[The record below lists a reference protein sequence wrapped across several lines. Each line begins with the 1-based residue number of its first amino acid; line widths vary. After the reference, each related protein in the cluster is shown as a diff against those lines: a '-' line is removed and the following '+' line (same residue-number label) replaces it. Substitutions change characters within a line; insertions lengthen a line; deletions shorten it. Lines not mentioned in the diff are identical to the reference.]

1 MINNKLPSLTIFL
14 GSFLIFGVQP
24 MLGRT
29 LLPGFGGT
37 AAVWTTCLA
46 TYQVLL
52 LVGYWYAH
60 RMSKGKCAN
69 ARMLECGNGKCSNA
83 TNAGM
88 RECSTS
94 NEDNK
99 ACCSVSGNHSANAE
113 SVSGNKAMHIVL
125 LALAVAWVAGFAYGR
140 PWLMA
145 HIGNG
150 AYPALEVLLCV
161 LAFAGLPYVL
171 LSANSTLI
179 QAWVAGGGE
188 VLKFE
193 SSKVLKWESDQS
205 DGEGSGQGAARSE
218 SVALPSEGTNAL
230 TNYRTNEPSS
240 DVYHLYAVSN
250 AGSLLG
256 LLCYPFLVE
265 PFLSLDA
272 QWYGFAGALAV
283 YAGLLGWV
291 AKGLGGMRE
300 CSNARM
306 RECGNEKCAD
316 AGKVECANG
325 EGNEHP
331 TSAFAM
337 PTADRSNIPL
347 RQGYGGQVERP
358 TSKEYGEE
366 RLTLNAQRSTS
377 NEEIIKDIRAFA
389 HSRIRAFLWLAL
401 PATSTFLL
409 NAVTA
414 HLSTDVTPI
423 PLLWVALLAA
433 FLVSYIIGFSKI
445 GEKGVLIWCV
455 VAMVPLLFC
464 AYAMSMKGGRGFL
477 FNLIPGILLVLLGS
491 TFLHSW
497 LYRIRPEARLLTR
510 FYLCIAAGGAIGGLL
525 SGIVAPLVFNRVME
539 YPLALGALALFFA
552 FYAWKNTPKEF
563 RWVETS
569 LFIAMVAV
577 FYFIIIGV
585 SKEEPGVKVIQRQ
598 RNFYGCLRVSNVEAK
613 NSFGDPIPGR
623 QLNHGHTMHGI
634 QFQPHYL
641 REKPTSY
648 YGPMGGGFAVI
659 SHPAYTNDAPMSVGL
674 IGLGA
679 GTMACWG
686 RTNDTYRFFEINPK
700 VVNIAWNTNYFTY
713 LSDCKA
719 KVTIAL
725 GDARRVMT
733 AETNRYDVL
742 IIDAYSGDAIPFH
755 LATKE
760 AFRLYLDRLKPGGI
774 LAVHISNWHIDLNPL
789 CKAVAKEFGLQLT
802 GVISQPQGLCSAA
815 NWVFIGDRPLP
826 VQGLPV
832 RETDW
837 AQVRDIALPTD
848 ACGSLINLVRYGHRP
863 PEKALEIGE
872 MREFSNSRIRE

>member
-1 MINNKLPSLTIFL
+1 MNARTGLSLPSVTIFI

-29 LLPGFGGT
+29 LLPAFGGT

-60 RMSKGKCAN
+60 RMAERGGRSSKVLKFESSKVGGVGT
-69 ARMLECGNGKCSNA
+69 GNS
-83 TNAGM
+83 
-88 RECSTS
+88 
-94 NEDNK
+94 DQ
-99 ACCSVSGNHSANAE
+99 CSVGSDEGGRAVSALCGQDFPRSQGA
-113 SVSGNKAMHIVL
+113 SRLTRPTWHIVL
-125 LALAVAWVAGFAYGR
+125 LALAVAWVAGFAWGR

-145 HIGNG
+145 HIGNS

-171 LSANSTLI
+171 LSANSTLV
-179 QAWVAGGGE
+179 QAWV
-188 VLKFE
+188 
-193 SSKVLKWESDQS
+193 SKGWSESDGS
-205 DGEGSGQGAARSE
+205 DRSDR
-218 SVALPSEGTNAL
+218 SD
-230 TNYRTNEPSS
+230 RS
-240 DVYHLYAVSN
+240 DVYRLYAVSN

-283 YAGLLGWV
+283 YGGLLAV
-291 AKGLGGMRE
+291 LAKGLGGRAAW
-300 CSNARM
+300 SD
-306 RECGNEKCAD
+306 K
-316 AGKVECANG
+316 
-325 EGNEHP
+325 
-331 TSAFAM
+331 S
-337 PTADRSNIPL
+337 DRSD
-347 RQGYGGQVERP
+347 
-358 TSKEYGEE
+358 
-366 RLTLNAQRSTS
+366 RSDGT
-377 NEEIIKDIRAFA
+377 EGTEGTEPILAFE

-445 GEKGVLIWCV
+445 GEKGVLVWCV

-464 AYAMSMKGGRGFL
+464 AYATGLKGGRGFL

-497 LYRIRPEARLLTR
+497 IYRIRPEAERLTR

-525 SGIVAPLVFNRVME
+525 SGIIAPLVFTQVLE
-539 YPLALGALALFFA
+539 YPIALVVLALFFTL
-552 FYAWKNTPKEF
+552 YAWKNMPKEF

-577 FYFIIIGV
+577 FYFTIIGV

-598 RNFYGCLRVSNVEAK
+598 RNFYGCLTVSRQEITPP
-613 NSFGDPIPGR
+613 NSDPLLCY
-623 QLNHGHTMHGI
+623 QLKHGETLHGV
-634 QFQPHYL
+634 QFLAHYL
-641 REKPTSY
+641 RERPTTY
-648 YGPMGGGFAVI
+648 YGAAGGGLAML
-659 SHPAYTNDAPMSVGL
+659 SHPSYTNGTPMRVGI

-686 RTNDTYRFFEINPK
+686 RTNDTYRFFEINPQ
-700 VVNIAWNTNYFTY
+700 VVSIAWNTNMFTY

-719 KVTIAL
+719 NVSVAL

-742 IIDAYSGDAIPFH
+742 VIDAYSGDSIPFH

-760 AFRLYLDRLKPGGI
+760 AFQLYLDRLNPGGT
-774 LAVHISNWHIDLNPL
+774 LAVHISNWHIDLSPL
-789 CKAVAKEFGLQLT
+789 CKAVAKEWGLEKT
-802 GVISQPQGLCSAA
+802 GVLSQPQGICTGA
-815 NWVFIGDRPLP
+815 NWVLIGERQLSM
-826 VQGLPV
+826 QGLPV

-837 AQVRDIALPTD
+837 VQVRDIALPTD
-848 ACGSLINLVRYGHRP
+848 ERGSLLNLVRYGHRP
-863 PEKALEIGE
+863 PEKALEIDLSKI
-872 MREFSNSRIRE
+872 F